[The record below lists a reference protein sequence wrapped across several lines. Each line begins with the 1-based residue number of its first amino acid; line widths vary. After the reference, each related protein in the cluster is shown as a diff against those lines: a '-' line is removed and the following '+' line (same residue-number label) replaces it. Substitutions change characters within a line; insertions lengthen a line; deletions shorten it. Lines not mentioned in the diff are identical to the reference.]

1 MLQILEVLN
10 VLFKSQKV
18 REHVG
23 AAVVGTIVAKKVVK
37 ELRADKEERRR
48 NRG

>member
-1 MLQILEVLN
+1 MMNLLN
-10 VLFKSQKV
+10 TLFKSRKV
-18 REHVG
+18 REQIT
-23 AAVVGTIVAKKVVK
+23 AVILGTVVAKTLTK